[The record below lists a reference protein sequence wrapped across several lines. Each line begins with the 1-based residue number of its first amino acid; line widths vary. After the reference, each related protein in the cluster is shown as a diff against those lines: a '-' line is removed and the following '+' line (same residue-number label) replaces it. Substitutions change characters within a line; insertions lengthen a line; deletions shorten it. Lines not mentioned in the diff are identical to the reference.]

1 MDESSLL
8 GQFEELANTLNIEVR
23 YEPLKREGRF
33 YPGGL
38 CLIKGDY
45 VIIINTLAN
54 AKDKVETM
62 AKALKRFDLSQM
74 YIRPALRDYMD
85 GLSDS

>member
-8 GQFEELANTLNIEVR
+8 GQFEELANNLNIEVR
-23 YEPLKREGRF
+23 YESLKREGSF

-38 CLIKGDY
+38 CTIKGEN

-54 AKDKVETM
+54 PKDKVETM